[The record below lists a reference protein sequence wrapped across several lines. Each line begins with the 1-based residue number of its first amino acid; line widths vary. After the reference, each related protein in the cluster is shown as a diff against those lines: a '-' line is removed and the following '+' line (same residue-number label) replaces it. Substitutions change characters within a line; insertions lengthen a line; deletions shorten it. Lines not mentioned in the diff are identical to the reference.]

1 MSKKRKK
8 PTTLEIVEL
17 IIKAVTAIATLIA
30 AVKWW

>member
-17 IIKAVTAIATLIA
+17 TIKAVTAIATLIA